1 MNLDLRIDNTD
12 SAAPYEQICRQIVTG
27 TNDGSLPVGSK
38 LPTVR
43 ALATELGVAPGT
55 VAKAY
60 THLERAGVVQ
70 GRGRA
75 GTFISAGGDRS
86 GALAVD
92 AARDFAEQTRHLGL
106 STEDLLAIVRAALEN
121 S

>member
-1 MNLDLRIDNTD
+1 MNIDLRIDARD
-12 SAAPYEQICRQIVTG
+12 SAAPYEQICRQILAG
-27 TNDGSLPVGSK
+27 TTDGTLPIGTK

-60 THLERAGVVQ
+60 TQLEQSAVVE

-75 GTFISAGGDRS
+75 GTFISAGADRS
-86 GALAVD
+86 NVIAVD
-92 AARDFAEQTRHLGL
+92 AARHFATQTRHLALG
-106 STEDLLAIVRAALEN
+106 TEELLAIVRAALDN

>member
-1 MNLDLRIDNTD
+1 MNLDLRIDSTD
-12 SAAPYEQICRQIVTG
+12 SAASYEQICRQIVSG
-27 TNDGSLPVGSK
+27 TNDGSLPVGTK

-75 GTFISAGGDRS
+75 GTFISADGNGS
-86 GALAVD
+86 EAVAAGAAAQFAV
-92 AARDFAEQTRHLGL
+92 QTRHLGL
-106 STEDLLAIVRAALEN
+106 GTDELLAIVRAALEN
-121 S
+121 P

>member
-1 MNLDLRIDNTD
+1 MNADLRIDPRD
-12 SAAPYEQICRQIVTG
+12 SAAPYEQICRQIVAG
-27 TNDGSLPVGSK
+27 TAGGSLPIGTK

-43 ALATELGVAPGT
+43 ALANQLGVAPGT

-60 THLERAGVVQ
+60 TQLEQAGVLE

-86 GALAVD
+86 GVLAVD
-92 AARDFAEQTRHLGL
+92 AAREFAEQTRHLGL
-106 STEDLLAIVRAALEN
+106 GTDELLAIVRGALEN

>member
-1 MNLDLRIDNTD
+1 MSDDLRIDAHD
-12 SAAPYEQICRQIVTG
+12 SAAPYEQICRQIVAG
-27 TNDGSLPVGSK
+27 TTDGSLPVGSK

-60 THLERAGVVQ
+60 TQLEQAGVVE

-86 GALAVD
+86 SVIAVD
-92 AARDFAEQTRHLGL
+92 AARHFAAQTRHLGL
-106 STEDLLAIVRAALEN
+106 GSDALLAIVRAALEN
-121 S
+121 A